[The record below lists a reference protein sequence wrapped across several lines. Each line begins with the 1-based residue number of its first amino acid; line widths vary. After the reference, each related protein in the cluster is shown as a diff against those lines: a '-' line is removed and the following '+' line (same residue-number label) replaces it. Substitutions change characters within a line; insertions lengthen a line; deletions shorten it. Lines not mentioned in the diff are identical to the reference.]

1 MESITNKTIFHDYE
15 ILETWTAGI
24 VLSGPEVKSVK
35 QQKLDLKGSYVNLD
49 AKQEL
54 WLINCHIAPY
64 PPAIQVQTN
73 YQPTHSR
80 KLLLTKKEIK
90 TLIGRAKS
98 DARKQKAY
106 PLTDQNPKGK
116 RDAITEFKVVKR
128 FEDYT
133 LLEIQIKTG
142 RRHQIRCHLSYLQHP
157 IAGDKL
163 YGFKNQPT
171 PENLT
176 RQFLHASY
184 LKIQLPAS
192 AGWPNGKTEEFKS
205 ELPEDLKKVLEKIK

>member
-90 TLIGRAKS
+90 TLIGK
-98 DARKQKAY
+98 
-106 PLTDQNPKGK
+106 L
-116 RDAITEFKVVKR
+116 
-128 FEDYT
+128 
-133 LLEIQIKTG
+133 QIKGLTLIPIKVYNNKGIIKIEIGLG
-142 RRHQIRCHLSYLQHP
+142 R
-157 IAGDKL
+157 G
-163 YGFKNQPT
+163 
-171 PENLT
+171 
-176 RQFLHASY
+176 
-184 LKIQLPAS
+184 
-192 AGWPNGKTEEFKS
+192 
-205 ELPEDLKKVLEKIK
+205 LKKHDKREKIKQKETDRRILQATYRRR